1 MKIKPA
7 VAELEADLERSSD
20 VLAAVDEQLPD
31 LASAISVL
39 AQHMQAI
46 GNAITPDDLLVE
58 LDCERDGTKSSAHLR
73 FRCYKHRPG
82 S

>member
-1 MKIKPA
+1 MKTKPA

-39 AQHMQAI
+39 AQNLQAI
-46 GNAITPDDLLVE
+46 GEPDDLIVE
-58 LDCERDGTKSSAHLR
+58 LNCDREGNRFSAHRKRLLTAALFCR
-73 FRCYKHRPG
+73 
-82 S
+82 